1 MKIVWVTVEDYRGK
15 QPEAIDKASSP
26 TTVYLNKNVTRETKT
41 DPQSGAE
48 IEFWRCDR
56 ATLSLS
62 EYEEYE
68 QMAQLFTMPE
78 YEALK
83 AQVAEQQLALAEVA
97 VNTEYSVCLQELS
110 M

>member
-1 MKIVWVTVEDYRGK
+1 MKIVWVVVEDYRPT

-41 DPQSGAE
+41 DPQSGE
-48 IEFWRCDR
+48 KIEFWRCER
-56 ATLSLS
+56 ASLSLS
-62 EYEEYE
+62 DYTEYE

-78 YEALK
+78 FEELK
-83 AQVAEQQLALAEVA
+83 TQVEEQQLTLAEVA

>member
-1 MKIVWVTVEDYRGK
+1 MKIVWVIVEDYRPT

-41 DPQSGAE
+41 DPQSGDE
-48 IEFWRCDR
+48 IEFWRCER
-56 ATLSLS
+56 ASMSLK

-68 QMAQLFTMPE
+68 QMAQFFTMPE

-83 AQVAEQQLALAEVA
+83 TQVAEQQLTLAEVA

>member
-1 MKIVWVTVEDYRGK
+1 MKIVWVAVEDYRPT

-41 DPQSGAE
+41 DPQSGEE
-48 IEFWRCDR
+48 IGFWRCER
-56 ATLSLS
+56 ASLSLS
-62 EYEEYE
+62 DYEEYE

-83 AQVAEQQLALAEVA
+83 IQVEEQQLTLAEVA

>member
-1 MKIVWVTVEDYRGK
+1 M
-15 QPEAIDKASSP
+15 
-26 TTVYLNKNVTRETKT
+26 
-41 DPQSGAE
+41 
-48 IEFWRCDR
+48 
-56 ATLSLS
+56 SLS

-78 YEALK
+78 YEELK

>member
-1 MKIVWVTVEDYRGK
+1 MKIVWVTVEDYRQE
-15 QPEAIDKASSP
+15 QPEAIDTASSP
-26 TTVYLNKNVTRETKT
+26 STVYLNRNVKRTTKT
-41 DPQSGAE
+41 DPQSGEE
-48 IEFWRCDR
+48 IEFWSCTR
-56 ATLSLS
+56 ATLSRA

-68 QMAQLFTMPE
+68 RMAQIFTMPE

-83 AQVAEQQLALAEVA
+83 SQVEEQQLTLAEVA

>member
-1 MKIVWVTVEDYRGK
+1 MKIVWVAVEDYRPT

-26 TTVYLNKNVTRETKT
+26 TTVYLNKNVTREKKT
-41 DPQSGAE
+41 DPQSGEE
-48 IEFWRCDR
+48 IEFWRCER

-62 EYEEYE
+62 DYEEYE
-68 QMAQLFTMPE
+68 QMAQLFTTPE

-83 AQVAEQQLALAEVA
+83 AQVAEQQLTLAEVA
-97 VNTEYSVCLQELS
+97 VNTEYSVCLQELL